1 MDKTG
6 TLTEP
11 GIEVFAVET
20 LRGESV
26 DEPLGALVSA
36 EPSPNRTLQAI
47 GAKYTGPADWRVEA
61 RVPFSSARKWSG
73 VTISGHGTWVLGA
86 ADVLF
91 AQLTAQEALAR
102 KVSEHASQGR
112 RVLVVARADG
122 RVVDGDLPADLEPA
136 ALVVLDER
144 IRSDAPDTV
153 RYLLD
158 QSVTCKVISG
168 DDPET
173 VDAIAAR
180 VGIPRLGRPVDGRH
194 LPTDLDALAD
204 AVEGSSVF
212 GRIAPEQ
219 KRAMVAAL
227 QRRGHVVAMT
237 GDGVN
242 DVAALKAADI
252 GIAMGTGSPA
262 SRAVGQLVLLDD
274 SFSTFPDVV
283 AEGRRVI
290 DNIERV
296 SNLFVTKT
304 VYATLL
310 AIVVGIVGVAFPFYP
325 RHLTIISS
333 LTIGIPGFFL
343 ALAPSAE
350 RARPGFLTRVLR
362 FTLPAGVA
370 AAAATY
376 GAYAL
381 ARQTGGVTLVQARTT
396 AIIALFIVAFW
407 VLTLLARPL
416 SQPKKLMLGALA
428 SAFVVLLAVPG
439 LRRYFQLALPGL
451 GVGAGTL
458 AIATVALLVLG
469 ALLRIISAKAAAQPP
484 VVRPP
489 IR

>member
-1 MDKTG
+1 
-6 TLTEP
+6 
-11 GIEVFAVET
+11 
-20 LRGESV
+20 
-26 DEPLGALVSA
+26 
-36 EPSPNRTLQAI
+36 
-47 GAKYTGPADWRVEA
+47 
-61 RVPFSSARKWSG
+61 
-73 VTISGHGTWVLGA
+73 
-86 ADVLF
+86 
-91 AQLTAQEALAR
+91 
-102 KVSEHASQGR
+102 
-112 RVLVVARADG
+112 
-122 RVVDGDLPADLEPA
+122 
-136 ALVVLDER
+136 
-144 IRSDAPDTV
+144 
-153 RYLLD
+153 
-158 QSVTCKVISG
+158 
-168 DDPET
+168 
-173 VDAIAAR
+173 
-180 VGIPRLGRPVDGRH
+180 
-194 LPTDLDALAD
+194 
-204 AVEGSSVF
+204 
-212 GRIAPEQ
+212 
-219 KRAMVAAL
+219 MVAAL

-274 SFSTFPDVV
+274 SFATFPDVV

-310 AIVVGIVGVAFPFYP
+310 AVVVGLVGVAFPFYP

-350 RARPGFLTRVLR
+350 RARPGFLARVLR
-362 FTLPAGVA
+362 FTLPAGAV

-381 ARQTGGVTLVQARTT
+381 ARQTGGVSLVQARTT

-439 LRRYFQLALPGL
+439 LRHYFQLAVPGP

-458 AIATVALLVLG
+458 AIAAVALLVLG
-469 ALLRIISAKAAAQPP
+469 ALLRIISAGAAAQAPVAPP
-484 VVRPP
+484 AG
-489 IR
+489 